1 MREEHSESVTDFR
14 GTVTFPLFVHAV
26 LLLLG
31 LWGCLAIYNATV
43 YSNAPFHFAVRQ
55 FIWLLTG
62 FVIMFCASRIS
73 FLRYERYSLCLAAA
87 FFLPLLLV
95 LFLGV
100 RINGMRGWFAFGS
113 VFIQP
118 SEIAKPFYLLLL
130 CWICTRTNGDLR
142 RFILL
147 GGTALIWFVI
157 IGAQPDFG
165 TVIIY
170 CFGLFAVYMISGG
183 SYRMLI
189 IPTLLA
195 MAAAVWIIMEKPYVL
210 MRLKGFLDPAA
221 DPGGAGWH
229 IMQFQYTLARGG
241 FLGVNWGNCLW
252 ANSYLPLSYS
262 DSAFAS
268 LTEAI
273 GFIGV
278 LPIIF
283 GFLAFAYVGYRLA
296 ERTEPGFRR
305 LFISSMTAMIT
316 FQAFVH
322 ISVNVGL
329 MPPTGIT
336 LPMFSYGGSSLISTM
351 LGAGMILSAARKD
364 HVDDE
369 EMILP
374 NQASDK

>member
-1 MREEHSESVTDFR
+1 
-14 GTVTFPLFVHAV
+14 
-26 LLLLG
+26 
-31 LWGCLAIYNATV
+31 
-43 YSNAPFHFAVRQ
+43 
-55 FIWLLTG
+55 
-62 FVIMFCASRIS
+62 
-73 FLRYERYSLCLAAA
+73 
-87 FFLPLLLV
+87 
-95 LFLGV
+95 
-100 RINGMRGWFAFGS
+100 
-113 VFIQP
+113 
-118 SEIAKPFYLLLL
+118 
-130 CWICTRTNGDLR
+130 
-142 RFILL
+142 
-147 GGTALIWFVI
+147 
-157 IGAQPDFG
+157 
-165 TVIIY
+165 
-170 CFGLFAVYMISGG
+170 
-183 SYRMLI
+183 
-189 IPTLLA
+189 
-195 MAAAVWIIMEKPYVL
+195 
-210 MRLKGFLDPAA
+210 
-221 DPGGAGWH
+221 
-229 IMQFQYTLARGG
+229 
-241 FLGVNWGNCLW
+241 
-252 ANSYLPLSYS
+252 LSYS